1 MQKSDSTGFREKK
14 STSFKSR
21 VLLYVL
27 PPAIIVSGFI
37 AFFVIMLSRNIL
49 ISENQEKID
58 LFLQRSGSELRE
70 LIINRDFGG
79 SAKILQRILD
89 HRFVQGI
96 SLKDPNGLPVLNL
109 QTNTASASNDI
120 KIHTHQLILQ
130 NRQQQLETWE
140 LELHL
145 SADPINRVIEIFILS
160 QTAIFLFIVLAF
172 LTGFFLACENMLFG
186 PIQKLDE
193 AMKEF
198 EANKT
203 VEPIEYEF
211 DDEIGKLTDSFNHF
225 LETRAINQNRMLAG
239 LEAIKT
245 VAFTYNFS
253 SDIFVFKAE
262 KLPGTSIKTEII
274 SNAQNFFDILQFQHR
289 TNCKQFWFN
298 LKDDFSRTIHGS
310 RSHEFCLNDPNS
322 IGTTTPIWFRLV
334 CNWNKLTDGQTCD
347 GFIQNISSEKE
358 LVSDLSRSES
368 SFRQIFAR
376 LPVGIWRSRGDS
388 FVYLNEA
395 LAQMLG
401 YESENAA
408 IESIRSIA
416 HEVYYRPEDHTFF
429 YDEIKKN
436 GETKGIE
443 VRFKRANG
451 EIFWGALFGRMDRDE
466 SGTYV
471 EGCLIDISADR
482 AAIEKHRVEKELL
495 KTAVSAGQA
504 IAYQIDLAEGR
515 LFLSGAIEK
524 LLGNAVSRIETIKD
538 FQKLVHPDD
547 LNLFPPKYEPKRAK
561 HSDDSTNCQ
570 DLRICLKNEK
580 NDIETHW
587 LRVMFDFFDFS
598 HHDRPRFQTGLIFDC
613 THTINIEREI
623 EQKKS
628 LAEDAN
634 VLKSE
639 FFASISHEIRTPL
652 NAIIGFSEL
661 LTPVVKGSNE
671 ESYLNSILTAGR
683 SLLNIV
689 NDILDLSRLESG
701 KLEILYEPLSI
712 EVLARETKALFASN
726 AAQKGLD
733 FKVEVDDSVPST
745 VLLDGIRI
753 RQILN
758 NLVTNAIKFTDTGVV
773 SIFFSAAPGSD
784 SGHTD
789 LIISVEDTGIGID
802 HYDKDAI
809 FKPFLQKKGQGGKL
823 GGTGLGLAICKR
835 LAEMMNGEIFLKSE
849 PGKGSRFEL
858 RLRNLAI
865 ERLTSHLSPDSG
877 SRARF
882 FQFEEQKVLV
892 VDDATSNRELLTEAL
907 SAVGLKV
914 KAACD
919 GEEAVKMAEEFEPQL
934 IIMDIRMP
942 VKDGIQATKEIK
954 ARHNIPVIALTA
966 SINSIDSDFQQIF
979 DGYLHKPVKLFDLF
993 SEGGRFL
1000 RFTLKE
1006 SEEQTKP
1013 EKEKVPAIAFEQ
1025 IVNPQEL
1032 AGKITLELMDDLAQF
1047 EGALSIDEIKEFAT
1061 RIRNMAILHSF
1072 NLLALEAEELFQ
1084 AASFFDATAMQ
1095 KSLSKLKQILSRF
1108 LNFFQQ

>member
-1 MQKSDSTGFREKK
+1 MT
-14 STSFKSR
+14 TSFKSR

-27 PPAIIVSGFI
+27 PPVIIFSGFI
-37 AFFVIMLSRNIL
+37 AIFVTMLSRNIL
-49 ISENQEKID
+49 VSETQEQIEV
-58 LFLQRSGSELRE
+58 LLQRNAPDLRE
-70 LIINRDFGG
+70 CIINRDFGG
-79 SAKILQRILD
+79 SANILQRILD
-89 HRFVQGI
+89 HRFIEGI
-96 SLKDPNGLPVLNL
+96 SLKDQNGVPVLNL
-109 QTNTASASNDI
+109 RANNASASSEL

-130 NRQQQLETWE
+130 NRQKQTETWE

-145 SADPINRVIEIFILS
+145 SKRPMNRVVEIFLLS
-160 QTAIFLFIVLAF
+160 QAAIFLFIILSF
-172 LTGFFLACENMLFG
+172 LTGFLMACENLLFG
-186 PIQKLDE
+186 PVQKLDE
-193 AMKEF
+193 SLKRLAGG
-198 EANKT
+198 KT
-203 VEPIEYEF
+203 LEPIEYKYN
-211 DDEIGKLTDSFNHF
+211 DEIGGLIGSFNKF
-225 LETRAINQNRMLAG
+225 LETRTVNQKRMLEC
-239 LEAIKT
+239 LEAINT
-245 VAFTYNFS
+245 VAFTYCFNTDS
-253 SDIFVFKAE
+253 FVFKAST
-262 KLPGTSIKTEII
+262 LPGTPIKTEII
-274 SNAQNFFDILQFQHR
+274 NNSQNFFDILQFQHR
-289 TNCKQFWFN
+289 ANCKQFWFD
-298 LKDDFSRTIHGS
+298 LKEDFAKTSQGNRF
-310 RSHEFCLNDPNS
+310 HEFCLSDPNKP
-322 IGTTTPIWFRLV
+322 GETAEIWFRMV
-334 CNWNKLTDGQTCD
+334 CSWNKLADSQSCD

-358 LVSDLSRSES
+358 LVSDLSRSEN
-368 SFRQIFAR
+368 SFRQIFAK
-376 LPVGIWRSRGDS
+376 LPVGIWRSRGDH
-388 FVYLNEA
+388 FVYLNDA
-395 LAQMLG
+395 LAKMLG
-401 YESENAA
+401 YDSPAVA
-408 IESIRSIA
+408 MASIRSIA

-429 YDEIKKN
+429 YDEIKKT
-436 GETKGIE
+436 GETSGIE

-451 EIFWGALFGRMDRDE
+451 EVFWGALFGRIDRDE
-466 SGTYV
+466 SGIYV

-482 AAIEKHRVEKELL
+482 ATIEKYRVEKELL
-495 KTAVSAGQA
+495 KTAITAGQA

-524 LLGNAVSRIETIKD
+524 LLGKAVGRIETIKD
-538 FQKLVHPDD
+538 FHKILHPDD
-547 LNLFPPKYEPKRAK
+547 LNLFPPKYEQKK
-561 HSDDSTNCQ
+561 KKSLESSTYSQ
-570 DLRICLKNEK
+570 DLRICLKNEN

-587 LRVMFDFFDFS
+587 LRVMYDFFDFS

-613 THTINIEREI
+613 TENINMERAIEK
-623 EQKKS
+623 KKS
-628 LAEDAN
+628 LAENAN

-712 EVLARETKALFASN
+712 EVLARETNALFAGN

-753 RQILN
+753 RQILS
-758 NLVTNAIKFTDTGVV
+758 NLVTNAIKFTDAGMV
-773 SIFFSAAPGSD
+773 SIYFSAAPGSD

-802 HYDKDAI
+802 HSDKEAI

-865 ERLTSHLSPDSG
+865 EKFTSHLSPDSG

-882 FQFEEQKVLV
+882 FQFEEQRVLV
-892 VDDATSNRELLTEAL
+892 VDDATSNRELLSEAL
-907 SAVGLKV
+907 GAAGLKV
-914 KAACD
+914 RVACD
-919 GEEAVKMAEEFEPQL
+919 GEEAVRIAEEFEPQL

-954 ARHNIPVIALTA
+954 ARQNVPIIALTA
-966 SINSIDSDFQQIF
+966 SINSLDSDFQQIF

-1006 SEEQTKP
+1006 SEEQPKP
-1013 EKEKVPAIAFEQ
+1013 EKERVPAIAFEQ
-1025 IVNPQEL
+1025 IVNPREL
-1032 AGKITLELMDDLAQF
+1032 AGKINLGLMDDLEEF
-1047 EGALSIDEIKEFAT
+1047 DGALSIDEIKAFAT

-1084 AASFFDATAMQ
+1084 AATYFDAAAMQ
-1095 KSLSKLKQILSRF
+1095 NSLGKLKQILNRF
-1108 LNFFQQ
+1108 LNFFQQAKESQAE